1 MIGAE
6 IMGKGMIRII
16 GMGPGPRKLIAP
28 ASIDEARCCDVVF
41 IRTLRHPASKA
52 FEELGLGTKLVSFD
66 ALYDKS
72 ESFELAYEAMAEAV
86 LNEARSGKDVAYIVP
101 GSPAAG
107 EVAVREIIKG
117 ATELGIPVR
126 TVQGMSFIDACCLA
140 VGCDSLVDGLVVM
153 GAFRL
158 DEQWP
163 KSSTGGRLPFAVP
176 LLIGEVYDRMM
187 AGLVKLAIA
196 DAYGDEHRIKI
207 ITAAGDMEGLSVREV
222 PAYELDRL
230 DGFDHLTS
238 VYVPRKAEAEAA
250 RPAAWPADRIVD
262 IMARLRGDDG
272 CPWDKKQDLKSL
284 RPYVLEEAYEV
295 AEAIDEGDMDHL
307 CEELGDLL
315 LQVVFQARLAQED
328 GHFDFTDVVDAI
340 SEKLIRRHP
349 HIFSDV
355 EADTPEKVLRNWE
368 YIKQQ
373 EKAAKAQKA
382 GVKTSNGEE
391 GEPSLLEG
399 IANSLPALWYS
410 SKMQDKAARVGFDWK
425 TPEQAMVK
433 VHEEIAEVEAVLTG
447 PHEELEEEIGDLLF
461 AVVNVARLAK
471 IDAEAAAKKTAA
483 KFKRRFMYIEAEVA
497 MLGEKIEDMGLER
510 LDALW
515 NEAKS
520 KGI

>member
-1 MIGAE
+1 M
-6 IMGKGMIRII
+6 KTGMIRII
-16 GMGPGPRKLIAP
+16 GMGPGPRSLMAP
-28 ASIDEARCCDVVF
+28 ASLDEARGCDVVF
-41 IRTLRHPASKA
+41 IRTLRHPAAEA
-52 FEELGLGTKLVSFD
+52 FEELELGERLVSFD
-66 ALYDKS
+66 ALYDRS
-72 ESFELAYEAMAEAV
+72 ESFELAYGAMAEAV
-86 LNEARSGKDVAYIVP
+86 LAAGVEGKDVAFVVP

-107 EVAVREIIKG
+107 EVAVRMIIKD
-117 ATELGIPVR
+117 AADKGIPVR

-163 KSSTGGRLPFAVP
+163 KSSMGRRTPFAVP

-187 AGLVKLAIA
+187 AGNVKLAIA
-196 DAYGDEHRIKI
+196 DAYGDEHMIKI

-222 PAYELDRL
+222 PTYELDRL
-230 DGFDHLTS
+230 EGLDHLTS
-238 VYVPRKAEAEAA
+238 VFVPGKADAA
-250 RPAAWPADRIVD
+250 SVRPSAWPADRIVD

-315 LQVVFQARLAQED
+315 LQVVFQARLAQEE

-355 EADTPEKVLRNWE
+355 EADTAEKVLRNWE

-373 EKAAKAQKA
+373 EKAEKAQRVGAKPS
-382 GVKTSNGEE
+382 GGEE

-425 TPEQAMVK
+425 TAEQAMAK
-433 VHEEIAEVEAVLTG
+433 VHEETAEVEAVLAG
-447 PHEELEEEIGDLLF
+447 PHEKLEEEIGDLLF

-497 MLGEKIEDMGLER
+497 LMGEKIEDMGLER

-515 NEAKS
+515 NEAKA